1 MNTLIVIRAREWL
14 THIGCFPK
22 KEESRG
28 KIIKTIQI
36 QIHHIRTD
44 TKQNDKV
51 DDGFA
56 DGDNPDYL
64 KDMPNYNKTE
74 EVFNISQQSYL
85 VILNFSEC
93 LISTNYDILCF

>member
-1 MNTLIVIRAREWL
+1 MITSIVIRAREWL

-36 QIHHIRTD
+36 QQHHIRTD

-64 KDMPNYNKTE
+64 KDMPNYNQTE
-74 EVFNISQQSYL
+74 EVFNIFKTNL
-85 VILNFSEC
+85 FVILFQSV
-93 LISTNYDILCF
+93 

>member
-1 MNTLIVIRAREWL
+1 MIRAREWL
-14 THIGCFPK
+14 THIGFFPK

-51 DDGFA
+51 DDGFT

-74 EVFNISQQSYL
+74 EVFNIPLKQT
-85 VILNFSEC
+85 C
-93 LISTNYDILCF
+93 